1 MNFKNVGT
9 WWNDRE
15 IELVEIDGE
24 VFALNGWNGETYLNS
39 WKCLGEDHMEASKE
53 EYQIT
58 PIYEDEA
65 NEHDIYEIVGYEV
78 R

>member
-1 MNFKNVGT
+1 MTNFKNVGN
-9 WWNDRE
+9 WWNDKG

-24 VFALNGWNGETYLNS
+24 TFALNGWNGETYLKC
-39 WKCLGEDHMEASKE
+39 WKCLGEDLMDASEE

-58 PIYEDEA
+58 PIYEDE
-65 NEHDIYEIVGYEV
+65 EIAGYEV